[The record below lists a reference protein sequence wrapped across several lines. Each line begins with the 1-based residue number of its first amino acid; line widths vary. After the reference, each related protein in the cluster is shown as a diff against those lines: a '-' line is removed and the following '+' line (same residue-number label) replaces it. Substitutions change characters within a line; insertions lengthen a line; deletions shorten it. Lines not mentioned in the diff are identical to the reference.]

1 MQKLVRC
8 FGLATLAAWVGVL
21 MQTAPGVAAPQALA
35 LVAMDES
42 TDLICRDGACS
53 AEFSSFCLQSGRFS
67 PMPATAYHL
76 EGNGAIRASD
86 TTVAGS
92 PAAPADGSTVI
103 LDPVKDLQFQAL
115 RSHVAVRVS
124 VSPETIRQYGLRS
137 VSVHVGENVTL
148 APEAVAH
155 DDNPQDGS
163 SLATA
168 SGPLRSLGHR
178 MIDTDDT
185 RMAAARLTSRLIN
198 GLDSVPSRQGDRTDD
213 LWNRIIGEQPA
224 TTETARQMARDA
236 LDMCSFDSEAHNDSA
251 IRDCLR
257 HHHDRFVVFL
267 NTRYWE
273 ATGTGM

>member
-42 TDLICRDGACS
+42 TNLICRDGTCS

-76 EGNGAIRASD
+76 EDDGAIRASG
-86 TTVAGS
+86 TI
-92 PAAPADGSTVI
+92 ADGSTVI
-103 LDPVKDLQFQAL
+103 LDPGKDLQFEAL

-198 GLDSVPSRQGDRTDD
+198 ALDAVPSRQGDRIDD

-224 TTETARQMARDA
+224 ITETARQMARDA
-236 LDMCSFDSEAHNDSA
+236 LDMCSFDSEARNDSA